1 MTLSMFPN
9 ILIHPTPRQQF
20 LYTGVITILSIFN
33 PPLTKW
39 WRYIWVAP
47 YTFFYYICISAR
59 HAQVICSSYF
69 ISVKKLE
76 EKVKQSIPKPNFS
89 YLPWKM
95 ATTNRSRPPMPVC
108 KPPPLPPDT
117 EEAIIEVI
125 EVIRSRSPSPCA
137 RILQNASPV
146 KSK

>member
-1 MTLSMFPN
+1 MWP
-9 ILIHPTPRQQF
+9 H
-20 LYTGVITILSIFN
+20 
-33 PPLTKW
+33 
-39 WRYIWVAP
+39 

-59 HAQVICSSYF
+59 HAQVIFSSYF

-76 EKVKQSIPKPNFS
+76 EKVKQSITAPNIFTV
-89 YLPWKM
+89 KM
-95 ATTNRSRPPMPVC
+95 ATTNRSRPPMPRC
-108 KPPPLPPDT
+108 KPPALPPDT

-137 RILQNASPV
+137 RILRNASPV